1 MITCTF
7 FNPTK
12 VADGSCS
19 CCFFM
24 YFTTITKQVIQLNTH
39 VMTSRQHMCTLQ
51 SELFDT
57 LIDAPNGMGNKKYR
71 LILAYV

>member
-1 MITCTF
+1 
-7 FNPTK
+7 
-12 VADGSCS
+12 
-19 CCFFM
+19 M